1 MSVTSSGR
9 SSISSTISST
19 SGLFSEMA
27 LAIFFKSVVLPAFGC
42 ETIMPRCPLP
52 MGARMSIRRSER
64 SWFAALSNRSR
75 SFGYS
80 GTSDSNRWRFSAAS
94 GGSPLMRLM

>member
-27 LAIFFKSVVLPAFGC
+27 LAIFFKSVVLPALGW

-52 MGARMSIRRSER
+52 IGARMSISRSER
-64 SWFAALSNRSR
+64 SWFVALSSFSR
-75 SFGYS
+75 SLGYS
-80 GTSDSNRWRFSAAS
+80 GTSDSNRLRFSDAS
-94 GGSPLMRLM
+94 GGWPLMRLM